1 MAIVQTQYKRFVLY
15 IFLFLSAD
23 QKVYTPPASNA
34 VILPFNCRCYLLISA
49 ALIRDRVGLNKG
61 TLTLTV

>member
-34 VILPFNCRCYLLISA
+34 VILPFNCRYLLISA